1 MSEAHRKLKLTNV
14 RHATANTFLKSIGGK
29 IFMDIHIPLPRI
41 KLLNPDFPNKSTG
54 IINGLSSGLLNWN
67 DIAYPQMYD
76 LYQTLLSN
84 FWKAQEINMQ
94 DDIKQWDLL
103 SATEQDVFLRIN
115 TQLASLDS
123 LQTPTMCQVMDYVTD
138 SSFKAIFAVIAQQEA
153 VHNES
158 YSYILSS
165 LVPINEQKERFNQAK
180 NDPIVRKRNELILD
194 AYESFRE
201 NPSPQNLFQLGVNSI
216 NLEGIYFYAGFA
228 FFYHLARQQK
238 MLKTSTMISYIQRDE
253 MQHAYFMAQFLRI
266 LLTENPEL
274 NTEANIEYL
283 YTSVGQAVQLEK
295 EWAHVILKD
304 IEGIELS
311 EYEEYTEYLA
321 NKRLRQLGLQNLF
334 KERVNPMPWIHIFS
348 DEMMNETK
356 SDFFEQKSRTYA
368 KVTQSNGFDEL

>member
-1 MSEAHRKLKLTNV
+1 
-14 RHATANTFLKSIGGK
+14 
-29 IFMDIHIPLPRI
+29 MDIHAPLSKI
-41 KLLNPDFPNKSTG
+41 KLLNPEFPNKSTG
-54 IINGLSSGLLNWN
+54 IINGQSSGLLNWN

-76 LYQTLLSN
+76 LYQTLLGN

-103 SATEQDVFLRIN
+103 SVAEKDVFLRIN

-123 LQTPTMCQVMDYVTD
+123 LQTPTMTQVMDYVTD

-165 LVPINEQKERFNQAK
+165 LVPLSEQNARFNQAK
-180 NDPIVRKRNELILD
+180 SDRIVQKRNQLILL

-201 NPSPQNLFQLGVNSI
+201 NPTPQHLFQLAVNSI

-253 MQHAYFMAQFLRI
+253 MQHAYFIAQFIRI

-274 NTEANIEYL
+274 NNRENIEYI
-283 YTSVGQAVQLEK
+283 YHTIGQAVGLEK
-295 EWAHVILKD
+295 EWAAFILRD
-304 IEGIELS
+304 ITGIDLD
-311 EYEEYTEYLA
+311 EYDGYTEYLA
-321 NKRLRQLGLQNLF
+321 NKRFRQLGLANLY
-334 KERVNPMPWIHIFS
+334 EGRANPMPWIHVYS
-348 DEMMNETK
+348 DEMMNGTK

>member
-1 MSEAHRKLKLTNV
+1 MNIYYSPLK
-14 RHATANTFLKSIGGK
+14 K
-29 IFMDIHIPLPRI
+29 I
-41 KLLNPDFPNKSTG
+41 KLLNPEYPNKSTG
-54 IINGLSSGLLNWN
+54 IINGKSSGLLNWN

-94 DDIKQWDLL
+94 DDIKQWDQL
-103 SATEQDVFLRIN
+103 SSTEQDVFLRIN

-123 LQTPTMCQVMDYVTD
+123 LQTPTMTQVMDYVTD

-165 LVPINEQKERFNQAK
+165 LVPVSEQKARFNQAK
-180 NDPIVRKRNELILD
+180 KDPIVQKRNQLILD
-194 AYESFRE
+194 AYEQFKE
-201 NPSPQNLFQLGVNSI
+201 KPAPQHLFQLAVNSI

-253 MQHAYFMAQFLRI
+253 MQHAYFIAQFIRI
-266 LLTENPEL
+266 LLTENPDL
-274 NTEANIEYL
+274 NNAKNIEY
-283 YTSVGQAVQLEK
+283 VNHAIAQAVELEK
-295 EWAHVILKD
+295 EWASYILRD
-304 IEGIELS
+304 IKGIDLK
-311 EYEEYTEYLA
+311 EYEFYTEYLA
-321 NKRLRQLGLQNLF
+321 NKRLRQMGLDNLF
-334 KERVNPMPWIHIFS
+334 AERSNPMPWIHVFS
-348 DEMMNETK
+348 DEMMNGTK

>member
-1 MSEAHRKLKLTNV
+1 
-14 RHATANTFLKSIGGK
+14 
-29 IFMDIHIPLPRI
+29 MDIHAPLAKI
-41 KLLNPDFPNKSTG
+41 KLLNPEFPNKSTG
-54 IINGLSSGLLNWN
+54 IINGESSGLLNWN

-76 LYQTLLSN
+76 LYQTLLGN

-94 DDIKQWDLL
+94 DDIKQWDML
-103 SATEQDVFLRIN
+103 SAAEKEVFLRIN

-123 LQTPTMCQVMDYVTD
+123 LQTPTMTQVMDYVTD

-165 LVPINEQKERFNQAK
+165 LVPLSEQKARFNQAK
-180 NDPIVRKRNELILD
+180 SDPIVQKRNQLILQ

-201 NPSPQNLFQLGVNSI
+201 TPTPQHLFQLAVNSI

-253 MQHAYFMAQFLRI
+253 MQHAYFIAQFIRI

-274 NTEANIEYL
+274 NHQENIDYV
-283 YTSVGQAVQLEK
+283 YTTIGQAVELEK
-295 EWAHVILKD
+295 EWAAFILKD
-304 IEGIELS
+304 ITGIDLD
-311 EYEEYTEYLA
+311 EYDDYTEYLA
-321 NKRLRQLGLQNLF
+321 NKRLRQLGLANLYE
-334 KERVNPMPWIHIFS
+334 ERINPMPWIHVFS
-348 DEMMNETK
+348 DEMMNGTK